1 MLYIASAL
9 TPTPILGSLRTTSL
23 TDNHTSLVVAKP
35 NKIEAWDVTENGLVW
50 RSEIE
55 VWGTVVGIDQ
65 VSIEDSRP
73 HVLILLAP
81 PQAHLLLVT
90 FDITTGKLIIT
101 SSTSLT
107 PPTPTLRQAEFF
119 TGVVAQERVA
129 LVSLWIGV
137 LSCLEIEL
145 DKGSSG
151 KKKKKQ
157 YNTDPRRRNK
167 IKN

>member
-65 VSIEDSRP
+65 VSIEVCGLISR
-73 HVLILLAP
+73 
-81 PQAHLLLVT
+81 
-90 FDITTGKLIIT
+90 
-101 SSTSLT
+101 
-107 PPTPTLRQAEFF
+107 
-119 TGVVAQERVA
+119 
-129 LVSLWIGV
+129 
-137 LSCLEIEL
+137 LS
-145 DKGSSG
+145 
-151 KKKKKQ
+151 
-157 YNTDPRRRNK
+157 
-167 IKN
+167 